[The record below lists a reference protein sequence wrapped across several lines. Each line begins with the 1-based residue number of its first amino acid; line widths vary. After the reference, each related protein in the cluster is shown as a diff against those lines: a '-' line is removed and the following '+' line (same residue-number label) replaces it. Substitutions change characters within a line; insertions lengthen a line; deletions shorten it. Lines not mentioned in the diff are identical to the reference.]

1 MPYTRKPG
9 AWPEHAAAKGKIM
22 PIVTITLRSGRTP
35 QEKDKILAAVNEAL
49 SHAFKIPEHDRFQ
62 RLLELPADDFEISPK
77 RTDKFI
83 LIEIDAFP
91 GRSNEAKRKL
101 FARLAE
107 NFEGLGH
114 APDDFICILREP
126 DLENWCV
133 REGKPATDIKFGFEV
148 KI

>member
-1 MPYTRKPG
+1 
-9 AWPEHAAAKGKIM
+9 M
-22 PIVTITLRSGRTP
+22 PIVTITMRVGRTP
-35 QEKDKILAAVNEAL
+35 QEKEGILTAVNEAL
-49 SHAFKIPEHDRFQ
+49 SFAFKIPEHDRFQ
-62 RLLELPADDFEISPK
+62 RVIELPADDYEISPK
-77 RTDKFI
+77 RTDRFV
-83 LIEIDAFP
+83 LVEIDAFP

-101 FARLAE
+101 FARLDA
-107 NFEGLGH
+107 NFQALGH